1 MSKRPL
7 EFAKQWLKKARNDL
21 FAADT
26 LLEKEESPT
35 DTIAFHSQ
43 QAIEKTLKSLLTAKS
58 IKFQR
63 THDLDKLADIIEPF
77 LPQLKSYRLSLIKLS
92 HFAVDVRYP
101 EAIIEEPSKEEVL
114 QARDEAWAIFKMVE
128 NEINK
133 FDLSEQDNG

>member
-77 LPQLKSYRLSLIKLS
+77 LPQIKSYRLSLI
-92 HFAVDVRYP
+92 
-101 EAIIEEPSKEEVL
+101 
-114 QARDEAWAIFKMVE
+114 
-128 NEINK
+128 
-133 FDLSEQDNG
+133 NGYLWGSCCPV